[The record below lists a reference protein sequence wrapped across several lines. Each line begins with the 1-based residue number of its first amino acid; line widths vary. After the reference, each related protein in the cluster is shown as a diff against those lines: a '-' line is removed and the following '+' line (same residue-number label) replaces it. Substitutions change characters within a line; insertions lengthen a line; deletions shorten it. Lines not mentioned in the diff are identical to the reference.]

1 MIPAHPGG
9 VGVQASADLLLRLR
23 GRHAEDELRRSS
35 PRRRRKGAC
44 IAVSIRDLRFLAPY
58 VPFPC
63 VKFLIP
69 LLILATPLHAKLL
82 ATFHTTQGDVVV
94 ELQYDKTPLAVANF
108 IGLAQGT
115 RSWFDEETG
124 AVVRKPFYIG
134 EKFYRIENTTLFK
147 IAQSGSG
154 TGTTS
159 GGPGYKFRDE
169 FDDSL
174 LHVPYVLSMAN
185 GGPNTNGSQIF
196 LTGNVS
202 ISHLDKVHT
211 VFGLVSP
218 TDTDSQTVIDAIM
231 AAGSNGTTITGISFH
246 RTDEAAVAF
255 DENAQA
261 LPRCSGAPGKLN
273 AVPGGAV
280 GYQFQNAIPAGSL
293 LQNTRSFDLQSWSL
307 PISYYSESGEV
318 AGISWNFDIANSPRA
333 FYNISL
339 INFPNAL
346 RQSSIGNRTLTA
358 ELEGDRT
365 LVFQFGADG
374 TTGTITD
381 TNSPGQTFNFVSNTY
396 IPNAYGA
403 TLQMNTNLVNNFFRI
418 VCGFDSETT
427 ENVIGRHSM
436 SRFTNVGYVPY
447 GSGTLTLTKP

>member
-1 MIPAHPGG
+1 MG
-9 VGVQASADLLLRLR
+9 LRTPLSCV
-23 GRHAEDELRRSS
+23 L
-35 PRRRRKGAC
+35 
-44 IAVSIRDLRFLAPY
+44 FL
-58 VPFPC
+58 F
-63 VKFLIP
+63 VKVLIP
-69 LLILATPLHAKLL
+69 LLILATPLQAKLL
-82 ATFHTTQGDVVV
+82 ATFHTTQGNVVV

-115 RSWFDEETG
+115 RSWLDEETG
-124 AVVRKPFYIG
+124 AVVRKPFYVG
-134 EKFYRIENTTLFK
+134 EKFYRVVDEAEFK
-147 IAQSGSG
+147 IAQTGSG
-154 TGTTS
+154 NGTTS

-174 LHVPYVLSMAN
+174 RHVPYVLSMAN

-202 ISHLDKVHT
+202 ISHLNMVHT

-218 TDTDSQTVIDAIM
+218 ADTNSQGVIDDIM
-231 AAGSNGTTITGISFH
+231 AAGDNGTTINSISFN
-246 RTDEAAVAF
+246 RMDEAAVAF

-261 LPRCSGAPGKLN
+261 LPRCSGAPGQLN
-273 AVPGGAV
+273 VVPGGAV
-280 GYQFQNAIPAGSL
+280 GYQFKNAIPADTL
-293 LQNTRSFDLQSWSL
+293 LQIAISEDLQSWSDPL
-307 PISYYSESGEV
+307 WAYAYSEQP
-318 AGISWNFDIANSPRA
+318 AGLSVNFDIANLPRA

-339 INFPNAL
+339 IHFPNAL
-346 RQSSIGNRTLTA
+346 RQGSIANRTLTA

-374 TTGTITD
+374 TPGTITD
-381 TNSPGQTFNFVSNTY
+381 TNSPGETYNIISSSY

-403 TLQMNTNLVNNFFRI
+403 TLQMNTNLENNFFRI

-427 ENVIGRHSM
+427 EDVIGRHSM

-447 GSGTLTLTKP
+447 GSGALTLTKP